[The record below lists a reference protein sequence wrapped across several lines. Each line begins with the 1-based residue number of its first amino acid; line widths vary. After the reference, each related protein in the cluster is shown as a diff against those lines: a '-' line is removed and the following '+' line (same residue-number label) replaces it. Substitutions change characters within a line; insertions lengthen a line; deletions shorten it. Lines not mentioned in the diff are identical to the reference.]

1 MPSQALAQFINNQ
14 SQPQILTTNS
24 HELPDIQNSLWILQR
39 LFHYPTDALIE
50 HNDKARPT
58 SPEETEE
65 QKSKVASLNAHAKYY
80 LQSEDNVDHLSHQRG
95 QLSALNS
102 STNFYQGIIEY
113 PRGDKNDSLCAVYIW
128 K

>member
-14 SQPQILTTNS
+14 SQPQILTSYLTFRTLFGS
-24 HELPDIQNSLWILQR
+24 CK
-39 LFHYPTDALIE
+39 FHYPTDALIE

-80 LQSEDNVDHLSHQRG
+80 LQSEDNVDHLSHERE